1 MPLLAQNRKVN
12 FEYEILEKFEA
23 GLVLSG
29 QEVKSLRSGQAS
41 LKGSFV
47 GIKRKEGK
55 TEFYLLNCQVPVY
68 KSAGILLDYNSR
80 RDRKLLIKK
89 SEISHLIGK
98 IQVEGLTLVPLR
110 IYTNH
115 GFLKLEFALAR
126 GKKKY
131 DKRESIKRKDID
143 RRLRSLTKTRIKKAI

>member
-1 MPLLAQNRKVN
+1 MPLLAQNKKVS
-12 FEYEILEKFEA
+12 FDYEILEKFEA

-47 GIKRKEGK
+47 GLKRREGK
-55 TEFYLLNCQVPVY
+55 TEFFLLNCQVPPY
-68 KSAGILLDYNSR
+68 KSAGTLADYNPR
-80 RDRKLLIKK
+80 RDRKLLINKK
-89 SEISHLIGK
+89 EISHLIGK

-115 GFLKLEFALAR
+115 GFLKLEFALAK